1 MDCSVT
7 APKSNYTCDLWL
19 AAGFEFLN
27 KQTLYAGYPNKYWK
41 SFQVQSMHASWNIL
55 CQNPSYWESCPTKA
69 ALEKMFEYFFQVFC
83 DRRLFCTHSEP

>member
-27 KQTLYAGYPNKYWK
+27 KQTLYAGY
-41 SFQVQSMHASWNIL
+41 SNIL
-55 CQNPSYWESCPTKA
+55 KEFPSTIDACK
-69 ALEKMFEYFFQVFC
+69 LEHIVP
-83 DRRLFCTHSEP
+83 EPFLLRELSNQISSRKDVWIFLSGVLW